1 MRTSETGDD
10 ERLLMRSRQLP
21 PVARHHVPRPRVDG
35 ALDEAH
41 ECVLGLVCAPAGS
54 GKTEALIGWLSRRGI
69 EAGWLSLDREDNDP
83 AVFWPSLAAALGV
96 QAPSTVRGPEQLI
109 NRLPTQPDGSPTAV
123 LDDYHIVVEQRI
135 HAGLDA
141 LLAAA
146 ALPSFH
152 LLIGSRHDPPLKL
165 SRLRAGGQLR
175 EIRMDQLRFDELETT
190 ALLNQSLGLGLAAPD
205 VAHLAVRTEGWAAA
219 LQLAGLALQHEPDR
233 HAYIVEF
240 AADDRHVA
248 DYMRD
253 EVVAMLPDEL
263 RRFVEETAILERLCA
278 GLCAAVT
285 DMADVSAAQATIEL
299 LERMN
304 LFIAPLDHR
313 RQWYRYHQ
321 LFAEWLRLRP
331 PPWVEERHRRAAL
344 WLADHGHTGEAID
357 QFVQAGEFV
366 AAAELIEARR
376 WYLIGQG
383 REQTLHQWVRALP
396 ADVIQS
402 RANLRLAEAWIAYDD
417 GRWSA
422 VQDLAQSVTDLLEA
436 IEDQGGRDAIHA
448 EALFLRAG
456 SLAALGRLDEAGVA
470 ATEALA
476 RLPED
481 HRHTA
486 AASWL
491 VLGKSYLHSGDLA
504 AAAAAFE
511 AARRL
516 DPDIPIITLIASS
529 HIAEIHRRQGNA
541 IEAQEYAAAALAI
554 AEEVGLEE
562 HPECAVAHL
571 VLARLH
577 DEAGRH
583 DQAATHLDR
592 GTELAGRIPYEP
604 RRLMAAAAH
613 QHRRPTSA
621 RVRTRAPIDLTER
634 ELEVLRLL
642 ASQLSQPEIASALY
656 VSINTLK
663 THTRAIYQKLGV
675 SARHSAIE
683 QARLRNLL

>member
-10 ERLLMRSRQLP
+10 ERLTMRSQQRP
-21 PVARHHVPRPRVDG
+21 PVARHHVPRPRVDD
-35 ALDEAH
+35 ALDDAH

-69 EAGWLSLDREDNDP
+69 EAGWLSLEREDNDP

-96 QAPSTVRGPEQLI
+96 QDPSTVRGPEQAI
-109 NRLPTQPDGSPTAV
+109 SRLRAQPAASRTAV
-123 LDDYHIVVEQRI
+123 LDDYHVVVEQRI

-146 ALPSFH
+146 LPSFH
-152 LLIGSRHDPPLKL
+152 LMIGSRHDPPLKL

-190 ALLNQSLGLGLAAPD
+190 ALLNQSLGLDLAEPD
-205 VAHLAVRTEGWAAA
+205 VADLAQRTEGWAAA
-219 LQLAGLALQHEPDR
+219 LQLAGLALQREPDR
-233 HAYIVEF
+233 HAYIVGF

-253 EVVAMLPDEL
+253 EVVAKLPDEL

-285 DMADVSAAQATIEL
+285 DMADVSAAQATIER

-304 LFIAPLDHR
+304 LFLTPLDHR

-344 WLADHGHTGEAID
+344 WLADHGHIGEAID
-357 QFVQAGEFV
+357 QFVQSGEFV

-383 REQTLHQWVRALP
+383 REHTLHQWVRALP

-402 RANLRLAEAWIAYDD
+402 RADLRLAQAWIAYDD

-422 VQDLAQSVTDLLEA
+422 VQDLAQSVTDLLA
-436 IEDQGGRDAIHA
+436 AVEDQGGRDAIHA

-481 HRHTA
+481 HRHTG

-491 VLGKSYLHSGDLA
+491 VLGKSYLHGGDFA
-504 AAAAAFE
+504 AAAAAFDT
-511 AARRL
+511 ARRL
-516 DPDIPIITLIASS
+516 DPDIPIITLIVSS
-529 HIAEIHRRQGNA
+529 HTAEIHRRQGDV
-541 IEAQEYAAAALAI
+541 IEAQEHAEAALAI
-554 AEEVGLEE
+554 AEEAGLEE

-583 DQAATHLDR
+583 DQAAAHLDR
-592 GTELAGRIPYEP
+592 GTELADRIPYEP

-613 QHRRPTSA
+613 QHRRPISA
-621 RVRTRAPIDLTER
+621 RVRARAPIDLTER

-642 ASQLSQPEIASALY
+642 ASQLSQPEIASALF

>member
-1 MRTSETGDD
+1 MRTAETGDD
-10 ERLLMRSRQLP
+10 ERLTLRSRHCP
-21 PVARHHVPRPRVDG
+21 PVARHHVPRPRVDR

-41 ECVLGLVCAPAGS
+41 ECVLGLLCAPAGS

-83 AVFWPSLAAALGV
+83 AVFWPSLAGALGV
-96 QAPSTVRGPEQLI
+96 QAPTTVRSPEQLI
-109 NRLPTQPDGSPTAV
+109 NRLRTQSAVPRTAV

-141 LLAAA
+141 LLPAAP
-146 ALPSFH
+146 PSFH
-152 LLIGSRHDPPLKL
+152 LLIGSRHDPPLRL
-165 SRLRAGGQLR
+165 SRLRARGELR

-190 ALLNQSLGLGLAAPD
+190 ALLNQTLGLDLAQRD
-205 VAHLAVRTEGWAAA
+205 VAHLTERTEGWAAA
-219 LQLAGLALQHEPDR
+219 LQLAGLALQREPDR

-253 EVVAMLPDEL
+253 EVVAVLPDEL

-285 DMADVSAAQATIEL
+285 DTTDVGAAQATIER

-383 REQTLHQWVRALP
+383 REHTLHQWVRALP
-396 ADVIQS
+396 AEMIQS
-402 RANLRLAEAWIAYDD
+402 RADLRLAQAWIAYDA

-422 VQDLAQSVTDLLEA
+422 VQDLAQSVTDLLA

-470 ATEALA
+470 ASEALT

-481 HRHTA
+481 HRHTG

-491 VLGKSYLHSGDLA
+491 ILGKSYLHRGDLA
-504 AAAAAFE
+504 GAAAAFD

-529 HIAEIHRRQGNA
+529 HTAEIHRREGNI
-541 IEAQEYAAAALAI
+541 IEAQEFAEAALAI

-571 VLARLH
+571 VLARLY

-613 QHRRPTSA
+613 QHRRPISA
-621 RVRTRAPIDLTER
+621 RGRTRAPVDLTER

-642 ASQLSQPEIASALY
+642 ASQLSQPEIASTLF

>member
-1 MRTSETGDD
+1 MRTSEIGDD
-10 ERLLMRSRQLP
+10 KRLMVRRRPRP
-21 PVARHHVPRPRVDG
+21 PIARHHVPRPRVDG
-35 ALDEAH
+35 VLDEAH

-54 GKTEALIGWLSRRGI
+54 GKTEALTGWLSRRDI

-83 AVFWPSLAAALGV
+83 VVFWPSLAVELGV
-96 QAPSTVRGPEQLI
+96 DAPSTVRCAEQLI
-109 NRLPTQPDGSPTAV
+109 RRLRAQPAVPRTAV

-146 ALPSFH
+146 VPSLH
-152 LLIGSRHDPPLKL
+152 LLIASRHDPPLTL

-190 ALLNQSLGLGLAAPD
+190 AMLNQALGLDLTEPD
-205 VAHLAVRTEGWAAA
+205 VAHLAARTEGWAAG
-219 LQLAGLALQHEPDR
+219 LQLAGVALQREPDR

-253 EVVAMLPDEL
+253 EVVAKLPDEL
-263 RRFVEETAILERLCA
+263 RRFVEETAILGRLCA
-278 GLCAAVT
+278 DLCAAVT
-285 DMADVSAAQATIEL
+285 DMTDVSAAQAMIER

-304 LFIAPLDHR
+304 MFLAPLDHR
-313 RQWYRYHQ
+313 RRWYRYHQ

-331 PPWVEERHRRAAL
+331 PPWVEERHRRAAR
-344 WLADHGHTGEAID
+344 WLADHGHTGEAVS

-366 AAAELIEARR
+366 AAAELIEDRR

-383 REQTLHQWVRALP
+383 REHTLQQWVRALP
-396 ADVIQS
+396 AEVIQS

-417 GRWSA
+417 GHWSA
-422 VQDLAQSVTDLLEA
+422 VQDVALSVTDLLEA
-436 IEDQGGRDAIHA
+436 VEDQVGRDAVQA

-470 ATEALA
+470 ASEALT

-491 VLGKSYLHSGDLA
+491 VLGKSHLSSGDLA
-504 AAAAAFE
+504 AAAAAFDT
-511 AARRL
+511 ARRV
-516 DPDIPIITLIASS
+516 DPDIPIVTLIASS
-529 HIAEIHRRQGNA
+529 HAAEIHRRRGNVV
-541 IEAQEYAAAALAI
+541 EAQEYAEAALAN
-554 AEEVGLEE
+554 AEEAGLEE

-583 DQAATHLDR
+583 DQATAHLDR

-621 RVRTRAPIDLTER
+621 RMRTGATIDLTER

-642 ASQLSQPEIASALY
+642 ASQLSQPEIASALF
-656 VSINTLK
+656 VSINTVK

>member
-1 MRTSETGDD
+1 MGTSETGDD
-10 ERLLMRSRQLP
+10 ERFLVRSRPRP
-21 PVARHHVPRPRVDG
+21 PVARHHVPRPRVDR

-41 ECVLGLVCAPAGS
+41 DCLLGVLCAPAGS
-54 GKTEALIGWLSRRGI
+54 GKTESLIGWLGRRDI
-69 EAGWLSLDREDNDP
+69 EAGWLSLDQEDNDP
-83 AVFWPSLAAALGV
+83 VVFWPSLALELGV
-96 QAPSTVRGPEQLI
+96 PVPSTVRSPEQLI
-109 NRLPTQPDGSPTAV
+109 KRLRTQPARPRTAV
-123 LDDYHIVVEQRI
+123 LDDYHAVREPGI
-135 HAGLDA
+135 HAGLDT

-146 ALPSFH
+146 VPSLH
-152 LLIGSRHDPPLKL
+152 LLIASRHDPPLKL

-175 EIRMDQLRFDELETT
+175 EIRMDQLRFDEPETT
-190 ALLNQSLGLGLAAPD
+190 ALLNDALGLDLAEPD
-205 VAHLAVRTEGWAAA
+205 VAHLASRTEGWAAA
-219 LQLAGLALQHEPDR
+219 LQLAGLALRHEPDR
-233 HAYIVEF
+233 HAYVVEF

-263 RRFVEETAILERLCA
+263 RHFVEETAILGRLCA
-278 GLCAAVT
+278 ELCAAVT
-285 DMADVSAAQATIEL
+285 DMSDVSAAQAMIER

-304 LFIAPLDHR
+304 VFLSPLDHR
-313 RQWYRYHQ
+313 RRWYRYHQ

-331 PPWVEERHRRAAL
+331 PPWVEERHRRAAM
-344 WLADHGHTGEAID
+344 WLADHGHPGEAISH
-357 QFVQAGEFV
+357 FVQAGEFI

-376 WYLIGQG
+376 WHLIGQG
-383 REQTLHQWVRALP
+383 REHTLQQWVRALP
-396 ADVIQS
+396 ADLIRS
-402 RANLRLAEAWIAYDD
+402 RADLRLAQAWIAYDD

-422 VQDLAQSVTDLLEA
+422 VQDLADSVTELLGA
-436 IEDQGGRDAIHA
+436 VEDQRGRDAIHA
-448 EALFLRAG
+448 EALFLTAG

-476 RLPED
+476 RRPDD

-491 VLGKSYLHSGDLA
+491 VLGKSHLHSGDLA
-504 AAAAAFE
+504 AAAAAFDQ
-511 AARRL
+511 ARRL
-516 DPDIPIITLIASS
+516 DPDIPIVTLIASS
-529 HIAEIHRRQGNA
+529 HTAEIHRRQGNV
-541 IEAQEYAAAALAI
+541 IEAQEYAEAALAS

-577 DEAGRH
+577 DEAGRP
-583 DQAATHLDR
+583 DQAAAHLDR

-613 QHRRPTSA
+613 QHRRPISA
-621 RVRTRAPIDLTER
+621 RARTGATIDLTER

-656 VSINTLK
+656 VSINTVK

>member
-1 MRTSETGDD
+1 MATSETGDD
-10 ERLLMRSRQLP
+10 ERLMARSRPRP
-21 PVARHHVPRPRVDG
+21 PVARHHVPRPRVDS

-41 ECVLGLVCAPAGS
+41 EGVLGLVCAPAGS
-54 GKTEALIGWLSRRGI
+54 GKSEALIGWLSRRDI
-69 EAGWLSLDREDNDP
+69 EAGWLSLDREENDP
-83 AVFWPSLAAALGV
+83 VVFWPSLAGELDV
-96 QAPSTVRGPEQLI
+96 PAPTTVRCPEQLI
-109 NRLPTQPDGSPTAV
+109 NRLRAQPATPRTAV
-123 LDDYHIVVEQRI
+123 LDDYHIVVEPRV

-141 LLAAA
+141 LLAAGV
-146 ALPSFH
+146 PSLH
-152 LLIGSRHDPPLKL
+152 LLIASRHDPPLKL
-165 SRLRAGGQLR
+165 SRLRAAGQLR
-175 EIRMDQLRFDELETT
+175 EIRMDQLRFDELEAT
-190 ALLNQSLGLGLAAPD
+190 ALLNQTLGLDLAEPD
-205 VAHLAVRTEGWAAA
+205 VAHLAARTEGWAAA
-219 LQLAGLALQHEPDR
+219 LQLAGLALQREPDR
-233 HAYIVEF
+233 HAYIVSF

-253 EVVAMLPDEL
+253 EVVATLPDEL
-263 RRFVEETAILERLCA
+263 RHFVEETAILGRLCA
-278 GLCAAVT
+278 ELCAAVT
-285 DMADVSAAQATIEL
+285 DMTDVSAAQATIER

-304 LFIAPLDHR
+304 LFLTPLDNR

-331 PPWVEERHRRAAL
+331 PPWVEERHRRAAI
-344 WLADHGHTGEAID
+344 WLADHGHAGEAISH
-357 QFVQAGEFV
+357 FVQAGEFV

-383 REQTLHQWVRALP
+383 REQTLQQWVRVLP
-396 ADVIQS
+396 AELIQS
-402 RANLRLAEAWIAYDD
+402 RANLRLAQAWIAYDD

-422 VQDLAQSVTDLLEA
+422 VQDLARSVMDLLEA
-436 IEDQGGRDAIHA
+436 VEDQRGRDAIHA

-456 SLAALGRLDEAGVA
+456 SLAALGRLEEAGVA
-470 ATEALA
+470 ATEALT
-476 RLPED
+476 RPPED

-491 VLGKSYLHSGDLA
+491 VLGKSHLHRGDLA
-504 AAAAAFE
+504 AAAAAFDT
-511 AARRL
+511 ARRL

-529 HIAEIHRRQGNA
+529 HAAEIHRRQGHV
-541 IEAQEYAAAALAI
+541 IEAQEYAEAALAT

-583 DQAATHLDR
+583 DQAAAHLDR

-621 RVRTRAPIDLTER
+621 RARTGATVDLTER

-642 ASQLSQPEIASALY
+642 ASQLSQPEIASTLY
-656 VSINTLK
+656 VSINTVK

>member
-1 MRTSETGDD
+1 MGTSETGDD
-10 ERLLMRSRQLP
+10 ERLTMRSRQRP
-21 PVARHHVPRPRVDG
+21 PVARYHVPRPRVDG
-35 ALDEAH
+35 ALDEAQT
-41 ECVLGLVCAPAGS
+41 CVLGLVCAPPGS
-54 GKTEALIGWLSRRGI
+54 GKTEALIGWLGRRGI
-69 EAGWLSLDREDNDP
+69 EAGWLSLDGEDNDP

-96 QAPSTVRGPEQLI
+96 QAPTTVRGPEQLV
-109 NRLPTQPDGSPTAV
+109 NRLRTQPAESRTAV
-123 LDDYHIVVEQRI
+123 LDDYHVVVEQRI

-141 LLAAA
+141 LLAAG
-146 ALPSFH
+146 LPSCH

-175 EIRMDQLRFDELETT
+175 EIRMDQLRFDEVETT
-190 ALLNQSLGLGLAAPD
+190 ALLNQSLGLELAAPD
-205 VAHLAVRTEGWAAA
+205 VAHLAVRTEGWVTG
-219 LQLAGLALQHEPDR
+219 LQLAGLALQREPDR
-233 HAYIVEF
+233 HAFIVEF
-240 AADDRHVA
+240 AADDRHLA

-253 EVVAMLPDEL
+253 EVLAALPDDL

-285 DMADVSAAQATIEL
+285 DMADVNAAQATIERV
-299 LERMN
+299 ERMN
-304 LFIAPLDHR
+304 LFLAPLDHR
-313 RQWYRYHQ
+313 RQWYRYHP
-321 LFAEWLRLRP
+321 LFAQWLRLRP
-331 PPWVEERHRRAAL
+331 APWVEERHRRAAL

-357 QFVQAGEFV
+357 QFVQAREFV

-383 REQTLHQWVRALP
+383 RERTLHQWIGALP
-396 ADVIQS
+396 AEVIQS
-402 RANLRLAEAWIAYDD
+402 RASLRLAQAWIAYDD

-422 VQDLAQSVTDLLEA
+422 VQDLARSVTELLETV
-436 IEDQGGRDAIHA
+436 EDQGGRDAVHA

-456 SLAALGRLDEAGVA
+456 SLGALGRLDEAGIA

-476 RLPED
+476 RLPQD

-491 VLGKSYLHSGDLA
+491 VLGKSYLHGDDLA
-504 AAAAAFE
+504 AAAAAFDT
-511 AARRL
+511 ARRL
-516 DPDIPIITLIASS
+516 DPDIPIITLIAAS
-529 HIAEIHRRQGNA
+529 HTAEIHRRQGNV
-541 IEAQEYAAAALAI
+541 IEAQEHAEAALAI
-554 AEEVGLEE
+554 AEQVGLEE

-571 VLARLH
+571 VLARIH
-577 DEAGRH
+577 DDAGRH
-583 DQAATHLDR
+583 DAAALHLDR

-621 RVRTRAPIDLTER
+621 RVRTRGSVDLTER

-642 ASQLSQPEIASALY
+642 ASQLSQTEIASALF

-675 SARHSAIE
+675 SARHTAIE